1 MKVIYKKSV
10 LQQILEASIESGVS
24 GKTVDKI
31 LLTKEEYNQLV
42 RELRHEYEMVDEDFP
57 ITTLNGISLEVAV

>member
-10 LQQILEASIESGVS
+10 LQQIFEASIESGAS

-42 RELRHEYEMVDEDFP
+42 RELKHEYEMVDEDFP
-57 ITTLNGISLEVAV
+57 ITTINGISLEVAV